1 MCVLDKLVWSDCF
14 AFVNESEFYRFFPFY
29 MEGQEGLVFFCMFF
43 VVVVMFCS
51 FVFLTKFS

>member
-1 MCVLDKLVWSDCF
+1 MLDKLAWSDCF